1 MLTLTI
7 EDKRVESIFLN
18 EFHSNKESFFE
29 FIQQSYAK
37 MQLSLQEETMDK
49 NFINIQESSMQKTWD
64 NDQDKVWDEL

>member
-49 NFINIQESSMQKTWD
+49 NFINIQESSMRKTWD